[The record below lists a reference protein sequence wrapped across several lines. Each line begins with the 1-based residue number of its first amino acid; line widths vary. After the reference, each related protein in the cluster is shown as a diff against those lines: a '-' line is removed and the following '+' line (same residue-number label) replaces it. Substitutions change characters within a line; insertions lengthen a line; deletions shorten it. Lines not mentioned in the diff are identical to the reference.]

1 MNPPGGYE
9 ELVPEGGFDALV
21 GPLWRRPTPGGWT
34 CAFRA
39 EPKHANRR
47 GVVHGGMLVSFADHA
62 LGMSVWTA
70 VGEKPCATATLATDF
85 VAAVRPGDWVECDA
99 EVTRVSNA
107 LVFVRGRL
115 FVGARTVMTATG
127 IWKRLGAK

>member
-1 MNPPGGYE
+1 MKPPGKYE
-9 ELVPEGGFDALV
+9 QLSPEGGFDALI

-47 GVVHGGMLVSFADHA
+47 GVVHGGMLVTFADHA

-70 VGEKPCATATLATDF
+70 VGEKPCATATLNADF
-85 VAAVRPGDWVECDA
+85 VGAVRPGDWVECEA
-99 EVTRVSNA
+99 EITRVTNA

-115 FVGARTVMTATG
+115 FVGERTVMTATG